1 MPQSPDDPA
10 PTNSE
15 RGAPPAAAPVAAVD
29 FALAAASG
37 SAPAAPAVSRT
48 RFQLA
53 ILALALG
60 GFGIGVTEF
69 AAMGLLRSIADS
81 FSVSEPQA
89 GSVISAY
96 ALGVVVGA
104 PLLTVW
110 TSRWRRRVLLTV
122 LMVLF
127 TIGNVAAA
135 FAPTFETLVAARFIA
150 GIPHGAYFGVASLVA
165 ASLAGEGKHARAVAQ
180 VLLGL
185 SVANV
190 IGVPAVTWLGEA
202 AGWGSAFL
210 AVGVIGALTVTA
222 IVVVVPEPQRGPVVR
237 AREELAALA
246 RPQILATLAV
256 GAVGFGG
263 MFAIYTYIQWTMV
276 DVAGIDRAWM
286 PAVLAVYG
294 LGMVVGNIA
303 GGIVADRDLDRGLVL
318 IATIMTAVLALFALA
333 ARHPGTAIVGLFL
346 VGATGSA
353 LVPGLQTRLMR
364 YAGRGQTLAASLNHS
379 ALNAANALGAW
390 LGGVVIAL
398 GFGYTSP
405 ALAGAALAAVG
416 LAILVAAVLGARRS
430 ESV

>member
-1 MPQSPDDPA
+1 MPQLSDDHREPDASATDKDQPKAA
-10 PTNSE
+10 PT
-15 RGAPPAAAPVAAVD
+15 APP
-29 FALAAASG
+29 LT
-37 SAPAAPAVSRT
+37 PARVR
-48 RFQLA
+48 LA

-69 AAMGLLRSIADS
+69 AAMGLLRQIANGFDIT
-81 FSVSEPQA
+81 EPQA
-89 GSVISAY
+89 GTVISAY

-110 TSRWRRRVLLTV
+110 TSRWRRRTL
-122 LMVLF
+122 LMVLMALF
-127 TIGNVAAA
+127 TVGNVSAA
-135 FAPTFETLVAARFIA
+135 FAPTLEALVAARFLA

-190 IGVPAVTWLGEA
+190 IGVPVATWLGDA
-202 AGWGSAFL
+202 AGWESAFI
-210 AVGVIGALTVTA
+210 AVGVIGALTVVA
-222 IVVVVPEPQRGPVVR
+222 ILVVVPEPQGAPVVR

-246 RPQILATLAV
+246 RPQVLATLAV
-256 GAVGFGG
+256 AAVGFGG

-276 DVAGIDRAWM
+276 DVASIDPAWM
-286 PAVLAVYG
+286 PVVLAVYG
-294 LGMVVGNIA
+294 LGMVAGSII

-318 IATIMTAVLALFALA
+318 IAAVMVGILALFSVA
-333 ARHPGTAIVGLFL
+333 AHHPVTAVIGLFL
-346 VGATGSA
+346 VGTTGSA

-405 ALAGAALAAVG
+405 ALAGASLAAVG
-416 LAILVAAVLGARRS
+416 LAILVAAVVAARRAQ
-430 ESV
+430 EA

>member
-1 MPQSPDDPA
+1 MPQ
-10 PTNSE
+10 
-15 RGAPPAAAPVAAVD
+15 PVAEHPG
-29 FALAAASG
+29 FS
-37 SAPAAPAVSRT
+37 PARV
-48 RFQLA
+48 QLA

-81 FSVSEPQA
+81 FGISEPQA
-89 GSVISAY
+89 GTVISAY

-110 TSRWRRRVLLTV
+110 TSRWRRRTL
-122 LMVLF
+122 LMVLMGLF
-127 TIGNVAAA
+127 TAGNVVAA
-135 FAPTFETLVAARFIA
+135 FAPTLETLVAARFLA

-165 ASLAGEGKHARAVAQ
+165 ASLAGAGKQARAVAQ

-190 IGVPAVTWLGEA
+190 IGVPVATWLGEA
-202 AGWGSAFL
+202 AGWQSAFL
-210 AVGVIGALTVTA
+210 AVGVIGAATVIA
-222 IVVVVPEPQRGPVVR
+222 ILVVVPEPAGGVVVR

-246 RPQILATLAV
+246 RPQVLATLAV

-276 DVAGIDRAWM
+276 DVAGIDRSWM

-294 LGMVVGNIA
+294 LGMVAGNIL
-303 GGIVADRDLDRGLVL
+303 GGIIADRDLDRGLLL
-318 IATIMTAVLALFALA
+318 IATVMTVILALFAVA
-333 ARHPGTAIVGLFL
+333 AHHPATAVIGLFL
-346 VGATGSA
+346 VGTTGSA

-390 LGGVVIAL
+390 LGGVVIAF

-405 ALAGAALAAVG
+405 ALAGAALAGLG

-430 ESV
+430 EVS

>member
-1 MPQSPDDPA
+1 MPQLSDDHREPDASATDKDQPKAA
-10 PTNSE
+10 PT
-15 RGAPPAAAPVAAVD
+15 APP
-29 FALAAASG
+29 LT
-37 SAPAAPAVSRT
+37 PARVR
-48 RFQLA
+48 LA

-69 AAMGLLRSIADS
+69 AAMGLLRQIANGFDIT
-81 FSVSEPQA
+81 EPQA
-89 GSVISAY
+89 GTVISAY

-110 TSRWRRRVLLTV
+110 TSRWRRRTL
-122 LMVLF
+122 LMVLMALF
-127 TIGNVAAA
+127 TVGNVSAA
-135 FAPTFETLVAARFIA
+135 FAPTLEALVAARFLA

-190 IGVPAVTWLGEA
+190 IGVPVATWLGDA
-202 AGWGSAFL
+202 AGWESAFI
-210 AVGVIGALTVTA
+210 AVGVIGALTVVA
-222 IVVVVPEPQRGPVVR
+222 ILVVVPEPQGAPVVR

-246 RPQILATLAV
+246 RPQVLATLVA
-256 GAVGFGG
+256 AVGFGG

-286 PAVLAVYG
+286 PAVLAIYG
-294 LGMVVGNIA
+294 LGMVAGNVL
-303 GGIVADRDLDRGLVL
+303 GGIIADRNLDGGLV
-318 IATIMTAVLALFALA
+318 TITAIMVGILALFAVA
-333 ARHPGTAIVGLFL
+333 AHHPVTAIVGLFL
-346 VGATGSA
+346 VGSTGSA

-364 YAGRGQTLAASLNHS
+364 YAGRGQTLAAALNHS

-390 LGGVVIAL
+390 IGGVVIAM

-405 ALAGAALAAVG
+405 ALAGASLAAIG
-416 LAILVAAVLGARRS
+416 LVILAAAAVGARRS
-430 ESV
+430 EAA

>member
-1 MPQSPDDPA
+1 MPQPPADPA
-10 PTNSE
+10 PTDRE
-15 RGAPPAAAPVAAVD
+15 FGDPQPD
-29 FALAAASG
+29 T
-37 SAPAAPAVSRT
+37 PAVAPTVSRA
-48 RFQLA
+48 RVRLA

-69 AAMGLLRSIADS
+69 AAMGLLRSIADG
-81 FSVSEPQA
+81 FGITEPQA
-89 GSVISAY
+89 GTVISAY

-110 TSRWRRRVLLTV
+110 TSRWRRRTL
-122 LMVLF
+122 LMVLMALF
-127 TIGNVAAA
+127 TVGNVSAA
-135 FAPTFETLVAARFIA
+135 FAPTLETLVAARFLA

-165 ASLAGEGKHARAVAQ
+165 ASLAGAGAQARAVAQ

-190 IGVPAVTWLGEA
+190 IGVPVATWLGEA
-202 AGWGSAFL
+202 AGWQSAFL
-210 AVGVIGALTVTA
+210 AVGVIGAATVIA
-222 IVVVVPEPQRGPVVR
+222 ILVVVPEPTGGVVVR

-294 LGMVVGNIA
+294 LGMVAGNVV

-318 IATIMTAVLALFALA
+318 IASVMTVILALFAVA
-333 ARHPGTAIVGLFL
+333 AQHPVTAVIGLFL

-390 LGGVVIAL
+390 LGGLVIAL

-405 ALAGAALAAVG
+405 ALAGAALAAIG
-416 LAILVAAVLGARRS
+416 LAILVAAVLAARRGDPPS
-430 ESV
+430 PETR

>member
-1 MPQSPDDPA
+1 MPQPR
-10 PTNSE
+10 SE
-15 RGAPPAAAPVAAVD
+15 PESDTPELDSAAVGPT
-29 FALAAASG
+29 L
-37 SAPAAPAVSRT
+37 SRA
-48 RFQLA
+48 RVQLA

-69 AAMGLLRSIADS
+69 AAMGLLRSIADG
-81 FSVSEPQA
+81 FGISEPQA
-89 GSVISAY
+89 GTVISAY

-110 TSRWRRRVLLTV
+110 TSRWRRRTLLMV

-127 TIGNVAAA
+127 TVGNVSAA
-135 FAPTFETLVAARFIA
+135 FAPTLETLVAARFLA

-165 ASLAGEGKHARAVAQ
+165 ASLAGAGKQARAVAQ

-190 IGVPAVTWLGEA
+190 IGVPIATWLGEA
-202 AGWGSAFL
+202 AGWQSAFL
-210 AVGVIGALTVTA
+210 AVGVIGALTVVA
-222 IVVVVPEPQRGPVVR
+222 ILVVVPEPTGGVVVR

-294 LGMVVGNIA
+294 LGMVAGNVV
-303 GGIVADRDLDRGLVL
+303 GGIIADRDLDRGLVL
-318 IATIMTAVLALFALA
+318 IASVMTVILALFAVA
-333 ARHPGTAIVGLFL
+333 AQHPVTAVIGLFL

-390 LGGVVIAL
+390 IGGVVIAF

-405 ALAGAALAAVG
+405 ALAGAALAAIG
-416 LAILVAAVLGARRS
+416 LAILVATVLAARRTNPPS
-430 ESV
+430 PGTR

>member
-1 MPQSPDDPA
+1 MHQ
-10 PTNSE
+10 
-15 RGAPPAAAPVAAVD
+15 PVAEH
-29 FALAAASG
+29 
-37 SAPAAPAVSRT
+37 PAFSPARV
-48 RFQLA
+48 QLA
-53 ILALALG
+53 IVALALG

-81 FSVSEPQA
+81 FGISEPQA
-89 GSVISAY
+89 GTVISAY

-110 TSRWRRRVLLTV
+110 TSRWRRRTL
-122 LMVLF
+122 LMVLMALF
-127 TIGNVAAA
+127 TVGNVSAA
-135 FAPTFETLVAARFIA
+135 FAPTLEALVAARFLA

-165 ASLAGEGKHARAVAQ
+165 ASLAGPGKQARAVAS

-190 IGVPAVTWLGEA
+190 IGVPVATWLGDA
-202 AGWGSAFL
+202 AGWESAFI
-210 AVGVIGALTVTA
+210 AVGVIGALTVVA
-222 IVVVVPEPQRGPVVR
+222 ILVVVPEPQGAPVVR

-246 RPQILATLAV
+246 RPQVLATLAV
-256 GAVGFGG
+256 AAVGFGG

-276 DVAGIDRAWM
+276 DVAGIDPAWM
-286 PAVLAVYG
+286 PVVLAVYG
-294 LGMVVGNIA
+294 LGMVAGNVL

-318 IATIMTAVLALFALA
+318 IAAVMVGILALFSVA
-333 ARHPGTAIVGLFL
+333 AHHPVTAVIGLFL
-346 VGATGSA
+346 VGTTGSA

-390 LGGVVIAL
+390 IGGVVIAL

-405 ALAGAALAAVG
+405 ALAGATLAAVG
-416 LAILVAAVLGARRS
+416 LAILVAAVVAARRAQ
-430 ESV
+430 EA

>member
-1 MPQSPDDPA
+1 MPQPPDHPSP
-10 PTNSE
+10 N
-15 RGAPPAAAPVAAVD
+15 AAAPTGPESDIPELAT
-29 FALAAASG
+29 AAA
-37 SAPAAPAVSRT
+37 APTVTPARVR
-48 RFQLA
+48 LA

-81 FSVSEPQA
+81 FGISEPRA
-89 GSVISAY
+89 GTVISAY

-110 TSRWRRRVLLTV
+110 TSRWRRRTLLMV

-127 TIGNVAAA
+127 TLGNVSAA
-135 FAPTFETLVAARFIA
+135 FAPTLEALVAARFLA

-165 ASLAGEGKHARAVAQ
+165 ASLAGVGKQARAVAQ

-190 IGVPAVTWLGEA
+190 IGVPVATWLGEA
-202 AGWGSAFL
+202 AGWQSAFL
-210 AVGVIGALTVTA
+210 AVGVIGALTVIA
-222 IVVVVPEPQRGPVVR
+222 ILVVVPEPTGGVVVR

-294 LGMVVGNIA
+294 LGMVAGNVV
-303 GGIVADRDLDRGLVL
+303 GGIIADRDLDRGLVV
-318 IATIMTAVLALFALA
+318 IATVMTAVLALFSLA
-333 ARHPGTAIVGLFL
+333 AHNPVTAVIGLFL

-390 LGGVVIAL
+390 IGGVVIAF

-405 ALAGAALAAVG
+405 ALAGAALAALG

-430 ESV
+430 EAA

>member
-1 MPQSPDDPA
+1 MTTSPA
-10 PTNSE
+10 PATATAT
-15 RGAPPAAAPVAAVD
+15 APTARRV
-29 FALAAASG
+29 
-37 SAPAAPAVSRT
+37 
-48 RFQLA
+48 QLA

-69 AAMGLLRSIADS
+69 AAMGLLRSIADD
-81 FSVSEPQA
+81 FGLTEPQA
-89 GSVISAY
+89 GHVITAY

-104 PLLTVW
+104 PLLTIW
-110 TSRWRRRVLLTV
+110 TSRWRRRTLLLV
-122 LMVLF
+122 LMTLF
-127 TIGNVAAA
+127 TVGNAAAA
-135 FAPTFETLVAARFIA
+135 FAPTAETLVAARFVA

-165 ASLAGEGKHARAVAQ
+165 ASLAGPGRQARAVAQ

-190 IGVPAVTWLGEA
+190 IGVPAATWMGEA
-202 AGWGSAFL
+202 LGWASAFL
-210 AVGVIGALTVTA
+210 AVGVIGALTVVA
-222 IVVVVPEPQRGPVVR
+222 ILVVVPEPPGGTPVR

-256 GAVGFGG
+256 GSVGFGG
-263 MFAIYTYIQWTMV
+263 MFAVYTYVQWTMV

-294 LGMVVGNIA
+294 LGMVGGNLV
-303 GGIVADRDLDRGLVL
+303 GGIVADRDLDHGLVV
-318 IATIMTAVLALFALA
+318 IATAMTLVLALFAVA
-333 ARHPGTAIVGLFL
+333 AHHPVTAVVGLFL
-346 VGATGSA
+346 VGTTGSA
-353 LVPGLQTRLMR
+353 LVPGLQSRLMQH
-364 YAGRGQTLAASLNHS
+364 AGRGQTLAAALNHS

-416 LAILVAAVLGARRS
+416 LVILVCAVRAARRD
-430 ESV
+430 EGG

>member
-1 MPQSPDDPA
+1 MPQPPDHPA
-10 PTNSE
+10 PNDA
-15 RGAPPAAAPVAAVD
+15 APTGPESDIPELDTAAAAPTVT
-29 FALAAASG
+29 
-37 SAPAAPAVSRT
+37 PARVR
-48 RFQLA
+48 LA

-81 FSVSEPQA
+81 FGISEPRA
-89 GSVISAY
+89 GTVISAY

-110 TSRWRRRVLLTV
+110 TSRWRRRTLLMV

-127 TIGNVAAA
+127 TLGNVSAA
-135 FAPTFETLVAARFIA
+135 FAPTLETLVAARFLA

-165 ASLAGEGKHARAVAQ
+165 ASLAGVGKQARAVAQ

-190 IGVPAVTWLGEA
+190 IGVPVATWLGEA
-202 AGWGSAFL
+202 AGWQSAFL
-210 AVGVIGALTVTA
+210 AVGVIGAATVIA
-222 IVVVVPEPQRGPVVR
+222 ILVVVPEPTGGVVVR

-276 DVAGIDRAWM
+276 DVAGIDRTWM

-294 LGMVVGNIA
+294 LGMVAGNVV
-303 GGIVADRDLDRGLVL
+303 GGIIADRDLDRGLVL
-318 IATIMTAVLALFALA
+318 IASVMTVILALFAIA
-333 ARHPGTAIVGLFL
+333 AYHPVTAVIGLFL

-390 LGGVVIAL
+390 LGGVVIAF

-405 ALAGAALAAVG
+405 ALAGAALAAIG
-416 LAILVAAVLGARRS
+416 LAILVAAVLAARRANPPS
-430 ESV
+430 PGTR